1 MDAAVPTY
9 DANSTSSTSRKQRPR
24 VTPAD
29 PMHHNADLETLNAR
43 GPAVEQDLSLTS
55 APCPT
60 DSGGTILLQLLQF
73 KTHLLE
79 AVEELHIRKDAETH
93 FEDQIS
99 KLALDKQELEWEK
112 ESLQHQIQ
120 TVVHQHTE
128 SLTNVRKQFQAKI
141 RITEEEKGKYQ
152 VSAEL
157 KDKEINN
164 LKEELRSLQLLKY
177 NLEKKSKELEQK
189 LSLQSRLKDSHLNQ
203 LGEVEKR
210 FGALSRQCAMVR
222 QAHEKLEQNVDE
234 AMRINKKLTSAN
246 EKHEA
251 TIVSLRKELA
261 EANNKLIK
269 AKTTSVR
276 REASHVHTGKEQHIE
291 KLQQKLS
298 METEMNKKLGEE
310 NVAVRAE
317 KQEVMRSLQQN
328 QQLLLSQTQTVN
340 RVERELQTQR
350 EQNQALKQEHEAM
363 RDKSKAAED
372 KAARLMESCAAAE
385 TSWDKE
391 KKMLLDRIETEQREL
406 QAAKDAHDELHQKHA
421 ELSSQAVVQAQ
432 HMFELETRTSRQS
445 RLRVSTQLFPPDEPT
460 SSSELPQHSA
470 SSQAQNPDRPD
481 DTGATGGEE
490 ASNHHLQ
497 SELKQPSNS
506 GTTGTGTNILNE
518 CIKNPFVVSDSIRT
532 ASSVSDDNFPI
543 SKGSCVSGTEEKNVV
558 DEEEG
563 NTGMSEEK
571 HGGEDDDEGQERN
584 NRKEEEGNA
593 EELWNG
599 GEDAKEGGR
608 AGEKGGT
615 PTNPTTGSAV
625 GREDTRGS
633 AEDTRNPQTE
643 TRDRA
648 EGRGTDGAETQIPAQ
663 TTTDYTAERSN
674 TLQVVDF
681 ADTEPL
687 LVVCEQDADSRHE
700 DEGQLLRS
708 FGSDD
713 VLRVDHKPKS
723 ATQVQNLRHGDDEV
737 HTRDRLPSA
746 IQVSEKTPENKSASD
761 SEPLRVCSSPTNV
774 VPSATDGVVSI
785 QELETTADPSEPYNN
800 NLSDMV
806 RTDEMCRI
814 QASEESVRT
823 SVEKPQSQ
831 ETSELQSLTTEEDDA
846 DSSAKGKCQVSN
858 VDTKHENCDGESV
871 CVDVTMD
878 SGCEETS
885 GSCQDQ
891 MKNDKTDDA
900 GDPETNNRETDVN
913 VSVTA
918 TVPRSSVL
926 HQFVQG
932 SESNTSVS
940 CGRLRLPPSRKPTFP
955 KSKPCKVPLVITKT
969 SALLN
974 PSGVS
979 RTLGE
984 WNASGD
990 TVSYRTRGEERRASL
1005 SITSFPVPVSFS
1017 TVSGLSWPT
1026 TPGAPTSGAGPVS
1039 HSDSEPSCSQER
1051 EEQQASFRA
1060 QISKIEEFLNTERLR
1075 LPKRRRT
1082 DN

>member
-177 NLEKKSKELEQK
+177 NLEKKSKELVRKDLPLEHKPLTRGSEQK

-276 REASHVHTGKEQHIE
+276 RDASHVHTGKEQHIE

-350 EQNQALKQEHEAM
+350 EQNQVALKQEHEAM

-723 ATQVQNLRHGDDEV
+723 ATQVQNQV
-737 HTRDRLPSA
+737 H
-746 IQVSEKTPENKSASD
+746 
-761 SEPLRVCSSPTNV
+761 
-774 VPSATDGVVSI
+774 
-785 QELETTADPSEPYNN
+785 ET
-800 NLSDMV
+800 
-806 RTDEMCRI
+806 CRI

-831 ETSELQSLTTEEDDA
+831 EMSELQSLTTEEDDA

-913 VSVTA
+913 VSVAA
-918 TVPRSSVL
+918 TVSRSSVL

-940 CGRLRLPPSRKPTFP
+940 CGRLRIPPSRKPTFP

-990 TVSYRTRGEERRASL
+990 TVSYRTRGEVRIHSGQCSYPERRASL

-1026 TPGAPTSGAGPVS
+1026 TPGRAPTSGAGPVS